1 VRTEEGNVVIE
12 YIPGDT
18 VICNLA
24 SINVAKVNTK
34 EDMEHIF
41 PIITRLLDNVIDL
54 NAYPVEETRI
64 SAEKYRAI

>member
-1 VRTEEGNVVIE
+1 
-12 YIPGDT
+12 
-18 VICNLA
+18 
-24 SINVAKVNTK
+24 
-34 EDMEHIF
+34 MEHIF